1 MTGPLFQYILM
12 VSVVASRFIAKYQYL
27 IANPPVS
34 ASAGSGGSVHG
45 NLPIPNI
52 NRNVPVLASEQ
63 SAQSSTGSVHST
75 GGSGVPITREQFE
88 DVENYPYAISIEN
101 PADNT
106 FRYLDLATV
115 RAYRYNNQMIHR
127 SDEERLGP
135 ELFAAQSR
143 EAAQARIISQNN
155 EIFARREEHATAWLN
170 YWEQNERVTP
180 GWTARSLTKEQ
191 SDFVLKVMQEKEVA
205 IKKVLEDNLRHQEAM
220 SEHFNSVANR
230 ARENYLEYEELLIR
244 TRNNLNI
251 HNREMLNRVE
261 MYAQLQRGNPELE
274 LRLVPM
280 NNGSPVTIRQTEILV
295 DAQLNSRA
303 VRTFTESFS
312 PTDVNSLPSFMDL
325 LHETTLVV
333 SELA

>member
-155 EIFARREEHATAWLN
+155 EIFARREEHATA
-170 YWEQNERVTP
+170 
-180 GWTARSLTKEQ
+180 
-191 SDFVLKVMQEKEVA
+191 
-205 IKKVLEDNLRHQEAM
+205 
-220 SEHFNSVANR
+220 
-230 ARENYLEYEELLIR
+230 
-244 TRNNLNI
+244 
-251 HNREMLNRVE
+251 
-261 MYAQLQRGNPELE
+261 
-274 LRLVPM
+274 
-280 NNGSPVTIRQTEILV
+280 
-295 DAQLNSRA
+295 
-303 VRTFTESFS
+303 
-312 PTDVNSLPSFMDL
+312 
-325 LHETTLVV
+325 
-333 SELA
+333 